1 MDRGAHLKDRYELRE
16 PLGQGGMGV
25 VYRAYDAVLKCDVA
39 VKTIREAPDRT
50 ALQLFYRECE
60 VLVKLNHPNIV
71 PILDI
76 GEFEEQ
82 GSAKPYFVMPLLS
95 GMPLDKLIRTAGT
108 RLTAE
113 RRVEILSQVCRGLSA
128 AHERGLVHRDLKPAN
143 VFVMPD
149 YSAVIID
156 FGIAH
161 IVNAGITGQKGT
173 LYYMAPELIEGKPP
187 SPASDIFALGVMAFE
202 LFTRRKPFEG
212 ATEGEIIE
220 AILRESPPG
229 ASDVDPTVNQSVSR
243 VIHKAMAKR
252 PWHRFAT
259 AREFA
264 ECLEKA
270 HRGEA
275 IEYFDSAHLGPR
287 IQRAKSTFAQGDTQ
301 FAQEII
307 TELEAEG
314 HLDPEIKLLR
324 MQIDAATRQERV
336 RTLLEAARSRF
347 EVEEYPLALQK
358 IQETLELDPGNT
370 EALSLR
376 AKIESTRSDAQI
388 ESWFRLVRQHAENC
402 AFSHAREAL
411 QNILQIRPQDTRATG
426 LLLEIERREQEYR
439 RSLQEKERLYQAAV
453 EAHQKGDLSSA
464 ITKLE
469 QVIDMDRRAPDSQG
483 RANVYQSFYNDVR
496 SEYEAIRN
504 AYAEAR
510 KHLDD
515 RNFSRALAIS
525 DQFLTKYPAHALFQS
540 LKFDAEEQQRLHLS
554 AYIADIDRRVEAE
567 TDLERKVGIIDEAAE
582 RYPDET
588 HFKRLRKIMDERL
601 NLVSAIV
608 AKARY
613 HEENGQ
619 FNDSL
624 GQWEI
629 LRTIHH
635 RHPGLQLEIDRV
647 IKRREQ
653 QARMESKA
661 RWAREIDACME
672 AGGYRRALDACRRAL
687 EESPGDGELQALA
700 ELARQGA
707 EHCEEAQRLQ
717 ARGEQLFAE
726 GSFEE
731 GLELLWQ
738 AHQLDARSEPLR
750 RSLVDRLS
758 TRAQSLLATDWRA
771 AEVLIQHALG
781 CDPDHAGAKGVL
793 ALLNDLKREEYLN
806 QAMVRIRQAQASGDL
821 SGAAAELQTAL
832 SFCGNEPR
840 LLQLRATL
848 ETRLGEV
855 ARPPAAP
862 QPAAGAAPGPAASAA
877 GLIGAT
883 RILSR
888 KPIPQPVPVPVAPQA
903 AESAP
908 AVVPE
913 SDAITG
919 QSGTPERS
927 RAPAAELHGVP
938 GPHALGP
945 ARRLRRRA
953 LIPAIAVLVLAG
965 SLTSWLLLRHRTAPA
980 SLEHKPVTEVTPVPG
995 RAAAP
1000 ALGELHIKVS
1010 PPSAEVTYG
1019 RVGETPQP
1027 ASSSTLNLEEG
1038 TYVLS
1043 GRAPGYGAGS
1053 VTIPVAAGVTQT
1065 AELKL
1070 TPVKPIVQPPVKPT
1084 AQPPVKPVV
1093 QPRVEPIFQ
1102 PPVEPIVQSRA
1113 EPIVPPPL
1121 KSVVQP
1127 SEVFQM
1133 DAADWEKPWTRDGE
1147 WFTRRGGD
1155 FVLYRRTP
1163 TAGTFQF
1170 TLRAKSKVGWVLDYS
1185 DPQNYLLFEINKQT
1199 FTSSQY
1205 TNNRRTVITDR
1216 KRIAAK
1222 TDHFTVTLAVEP
1234 THVVTTLV
1242 DEQGTPVTLQDWNR
1256 PGEPF
1261 TRGRFGIH
1269 LPGSSQVWLAN
1280 FTFTQARPVK

>member
-1 MDRGAHLKDRYELRE
+1 MDRGARLKDRYELRE

-39 VKTIREAPDRT
+39 LKTIREAPDRT
-50 ALQLFYRECE
+50 ALELFYRECE
-60 VLVKLNHPNIV
+60 VLVTLNHPNIV

-76 GEFEEQ
+76 GESEEE
-82 GSAKPYFVMPLLS
+82 GFAKPYFVMPLLS

-108 RLTAE
+108 RLTTG

-128 AHERGLVHRDLKPAN
+128 AHEHGLVHRDLKPAN

-161 IVNAGITGQKGT
+161 MVSAGMTGQKGT
-173 LYYMAPELIEGKPP
+173 LHYMAPELIEGKPP

-202 LFTRRKPFEG
+202 VFTRRRPFDRP
-212 ATEGEIIE
+212 TEGEIVE

-243 VIHKAMAKR
+243 VIHKAMAKQ

-259 AREFA
+259 AREFG

-287 IQRAKSTFAQGDTQ
+287 IQRAKTTFAQGDTQ
-301 FAQEII
+301 FALEII

-314 HLDPEIKLLR
+314 HLDPEVKLLR
-324 MQIDAATRQERV
+324 MQIDAAVRQERV
-336 RTLLEAARSRF
+336 RKLLDAVRSRF

-358 IQETLELDPGNT
+358 IQETLELDPANT

-376 AKIESTRSDAQI
+376 AKIETTRSEAQI

-402 AFSHAREAL
+402 AFGHAREAL

-426 LLLEIERREQEYR
+426 LLSEIERREQEYR
-439 RSLQEKERLYQAAV
+439 RSLQEKERLYLAAV

-469 QVIDMDRRAPDSQG
+469 QVIDMDRRAPESQG

-510 KHLDD
+510 KHLED

-525 DQFLTKYPAHALFQS
+525 DQFLAKYPAHALFQS
-540 LKFDAEEQQRLHLS
+540 LKLDAEEQQRLHLS
-554 AYIADIDRRVEAE
+554 AYIAEIDRRVEAE
-567 TDLERKVGIIDEAAE
+567 TDLERKVSIVNEAGE
-582 RYPDET
+582 RYPDEP

-619 FNDSL
+619 FNDAL

-635 RHPGLQLEIDRV
+635 RYPGLQFEIDRV
-647 IKRREQ
+647 FKRRERQ
-653 QARMESKA
+653 TRMESKA
-661 RWAREIDACME
+661 RWAQEIDACME
-672 AGGYRRALDACRRAL
+672 AGEYLGALDVCRRAL
-687 EESPGDGELQALA
+687 EESPGDGELQALE

-707 EHCEEAQRLQ
+707 EHCEEALRLQ

-726 GSFEE
+726 ASFEE

-738 AHQLDARSEPLR
+738 AHQLDARSEPVR

-758 TRAQSLLATDWRA
+758 ARAQSLLATDWRA

-781 CDPDHAGAKGVL
+781 CDPAHAGARGVL
-793 ALLNDLKREEYLN
+793 ALLDDLKREEYLN

-821 SGAAAELQTAL
+821 SGVAAELRSAL

-840 LLQLRATL
+840 LLQLQATL
-848 ETRLGEV
+848 ESRLGEV

-862 QPAAGAAPGPAASAA
+862 QRAAGP
-877 GLIGAT
+877 IGAT
-883 RILSR
+883 QILSR
-888 KPIPQPVPVPVAPQA
+888 NATPTPAPVAPGV
-903 AESAP
+903 AEPEP
-908 AVVPE
+908 AVFPE
-913 SDAITG
+913 SEAAHTADAIAG
-919 QSGTPERS
+919 KSGTSEAS
-927 RAPAAELHGVP
+927 RAAAAELEGVP
-938 GPHALGP
+938 GPHALRSGP
-945 ARRLRRRA
+945 RLKRRA
-953 LIPAIAVLVLAG
+953 LMAAIAVLALAG
-965 SLTSWLLLRHRTAPA
+965 PLTSWLLLRHRAAPTR
-980 SLEHKPVTEVTPVPG
+980 LEHKPVTALTAVPAG
-995 RAAAP
+995 PAPP

-1019 RVGETPQP
+1019 RAGEAPRP
-1027 ASSSTLNLEEG
+1027 ALSSALNLEEG
-1038 TYVLS
+1038 TYIFS
-1043 GRAPGYGAGS
+1043 GRAPGYRAES
-1053 VTIPVAAGVTQT
+1053 VTIPIAAGVTQT

-1070 TPVKPIVQPPVKPT
+1070 TPVKPIVRPP
-1084 AQPPVKPVV
+1084 
-1093 QPRVEPIFQ
+1093 
-1102 PPVEPIVQSRA
+1102 
-1113 EPIVPPPL
+1113 
-1121 KSVVQP
+1121 
-1127 SEVFQM
+1127 EVFQM

-1170 TLRAKSKVGWVLDYS
+1170 TLRAKSKVEWVLDYS
-1185 DPQNYLLFEINKQT
+1185 DPRNYLLFEIDKQT

-1205 TNNRRTVITDR
+1205 TNNRRTMITDR
-1216 KRIAAK
+1216 KRHGVK
-1222 TDHFTVTLAVEP
+1222 TDYFTVNLVVEP
-1234 THVVTTLV
+1234 THLVTMLV
-1242 DEQGTPVTLQDWNR
+1242 DEQGKPVTLQDWNHPDR
-1256 PGEPF
+1256 PF
-1261 TRGRFGIH
+1261 TGGRFGIH
-1269 LPGSSQVWLAN
+1269 LPGNSQVWLAN
-1280 FTFTQARPVK
+1280 FTFTQAQPVK

>member
-1 MDRGAHLKDRYELRE
+1 MDRGARLKDRYELLE

-39 VKTIREAPDRT
+39 LKTIREAPDPT
-50 ALQLFYRECE
+50 ELQLFYRECE

-76 GEFEEQ
+76 GESEEQ
-82 GSAKPYFVMPLLS
+82 GFAKPYFVMPLLS
-95 GMPLDKLIRTAGT
+95 GMPLDKLIRTAGA
-108 RLTAE
+108 RLTTG

-128 AHERGLVHRDLKPAN
+128 AHEHGLVHRDLKPAN

-161 IVNAGITGQKGT
+161 MVSAGMTGQKGT

-202 LFTRRKPFEG
+202 VFTRRRPFEG
-212 ATEGEIIE
+212 PTEREIVE
-220 AILRESPPG
+220 AILRESPPS
-229 ASDVDPTVNQSVSR
+229 ASDIDPTVDQSVSR
-243 VIHKAMAKR
+243 VIHKAMAKQ

-259 AREFA
+259 ARDFA

-275 IEYFDSAHLGPR
+275 IECFDSAHLGPR
-287 IQRAKSTFAQGDTQ
+287 IQRAKTTFAQGDTQ
-301 FAQEII
+301 FALEII
-307 TELEAEG
+307 NELEAEG
-314 HLDPEIKLLR
+314 HLDPEVKLLR
-324 MQIDAATRQERV
+324 MQIDAAVRQERV
-336 RTLLEAARSRF
+336 RRLLDAARSRF

-358 IQETLELDPGNT
+358 IQETLELDPENT
-370 EALSLR
+370 GALSLR
-376 AKIESTRSDAQI
+376 AKIESTRSEAQI
-388 ESWFRLVRQHAENC
+388 ESWFRLVRQHTENC
-402 AFSHAREAL
+402 AFGHAREAL

-426 LLLEIERREQEYR
+426 LLSEIERREQEYR

-469 QVIDMDRRAPDSQG
+469 QVIDMDRRAPESQG

-510 KHLDD
+510 KHLED

-525 DQFLTKYPAHALFQS
+525 DQFLAKYPAHALFQS
-540 LKFDAEEQQRLHLS
+540 LKLDAEEQQRLHLS
-554 AYIADIDRRVEAE
+554 AYIAEIDRRVEAE
-567 TDLERKVGIIDEAAE
+567 TDLERKVSIINEAGE
-582 RYPDET
+582 RYPDEP
-588 HFKRLRKIMDERL
+588 HFKRLRKIVDERL

-608 AKARY
+608 ARARY

-619 FNDSL
+619 FNDAL

-629 LRTIHH
+629 LRTIHN
-635 RHPGLQLEIDRV
+635 RYPGLQLEIDRV

-661 RWAREIDACME
+661 RWAQEIDACME
-672 AGGYRRALDACRRAL
+672 AGEYRRALDACRRAL
-687 EESPGDGELQALA
+687 EESPGDGELQALE

-731 GLELLWQ
+731 GLELLWE
-738 AHQLDARSEPLR
+738 AHQLDARSEPVR

-758 TRAQSLLATDWRA
+758 ARAQSLLATDWHA
-771 AEVLIQHALG
+771 AEVLIQHALE
-781 CDPDHAGAKGVL
+781 CDPAHAGARGVL
-793 ALLNDLKREEYLN
+793 ALLDDLKREEYLN
-806 QAMVRIRQAQASGDL
+806 QAMVRIRQAQASGDP
-821 SGAAAELQTAL
+821 SGVAAELQSAL

-848 ETRLGEV
+848 ESRVGEV

-862 QPAAGAAPGPAASAA
+862 QRAAGPVPPGLARAASAA
-877 GLIGAT
+877 GASGEAAGPGASAAGPISAT
-883 RILSR
+883 QIMSR
-888 KPIPQPVPVPVAPQA
+888 DAIPPPAPGAPEAAEPVP
-903 AESAP
+903 
-908 AVVPE
+908 AVFPE
-913 SDAITG
+913 SEAAHTADAIAG
-919 QSGTPERS
+919 QSGTSGPS
-927 RAPAAELHGVP
+927 RELAAELEGVP
-938 GPHALGP
+938 GPHALRSG
-945 ARRLRRRA
+945 RRLPRRT
-953 LIPAIAVLVLAG
+953 LIAAIAVLALAG
-965 SLTSWLLLRHRTAPA
+965 SLTSWLLLRHRAAPARLEHQPVTAVTAVPAGTAP
-980 SLEHKPVTEVTPVPG
+980 
-995 RAAAP
+995 P

-1019 RVGETPQP
+1019 RAGEAPRP
-1027 ASSSTLNLEEG
+1027 APSSTLNLEEG
-1038 TYVLS
+1038 TYILS
-1043 GRAPGYGAGS
+1043 GRAPGYSAGS
-1053 VTIPVAAGVTQT
+1053 VTIPIAAGVTQT

-1070 TPVKPIVQPPVKPT
+1070 TPVKPMVRPP
-1084 AQPPVKPVV
+1084 
-1093 QPRVEPIFQ
+1093 
-1102 PPVEPIVQSRA
+1102 
-1113 EPIVPPPL
+1113 
-1121 KSVVQP
+1121 
-1127 SEVFQM
+1127 EVFQM
-1133 DAADWEKPWTRDGE
+1133 DPADWEKPWTPDGE

-1170 TLRAKSKVGWVLDYS
+1170 TLRAKSKVEWVLDYS
-1185 DPQNYLLFEINKQT
+1185 DPHNYLLFEIDKQT
-1199 FTSSQY
+1199 FTSSEY
-1205 TNNRRTVITDR
+1205 TNNRRKVITDR
-1216 KRIAAK
+1216 KRHGVK
-1222 TDHFTVTLAVEP
+1222 TDYFTVNLAVEP

-1242 DEQGTPVTLQDWNR
+1242 DEQGKSVTLQDWNR
-1256 PGEPF
+1256 PDQPF

-1269 LPGSSQVWLAN
+1269 LPGNSQVWLAN
-1280 FTFTQARPVK
+1280 FRFTQTRPD

>member
-1 MDRGAHLKDRYELRE
+1 MDRGARLKDRYELRE

-39 VKTIREAPDRT
+39 LKTIREAPDPT

-60 VLVKLNHPNIV
+60 VLVTLNHPNIV

-76 GEFEEQ
+76 GESEEE
-82 GSAKPYFVMPLLS
+82 GFAKPYFVMPLLS
-95 GMPLDKLIRTAGT
+95 GMTLDKLIRTAGA

-113 RRVEILSQVCRGLSA
+113 RRVEILSQVCRGLNA

-161 IVNAGITGQKGT
+161 MVNAGMTGKKGT

-202 LFTRRKPFEG
+202 VFTRRKPFEG
-212 ATEGEIIE
+212 PTEREIVE
-220 AILRESPPG
+220 AILRESPPA

-243 VIHKAMAKR
+243 VIHKAMAKQ

-264 ECLEKA
+264 ECLAKA

-275 IEYFDSAHLGPR
+275 IECFDSAHLGPR
-287 IQRAKSTFAQGDTQ
+287 IQRAKTTFAQGDTQ
-301 FAQEII
+301 FALEIV

-314 HLDPEIKLLR
+314 HLDPEVKLLR
-324 MQIDAATRQERV
+324 MQIDAAVRQERV
-336 RTLLEAARSRF
+336 RRLLEAARSRF

-358 IQETLELDPGNT
+358 IQEILELDPGNT

-376 AKIESTRSDAQI
+376 AKIESTRSDVQI
-388 ESWFRLVRQHAENC
+388 ESWFQLVRQHAENC
-402 AFSHAREAL
+402 AFGHAREAL

-426 LLLEIERREQEYR
+426 LLSEIERREQEYR

-453 EAHQKGDLSSA
+453 EAHQKGDFSSA

-469 QVIDMDRRAPDSQG
+469 QVIDMDRRAPESQD

-496 SEYEAIRN
+496 SEYEVIRN

-510 KHLDD
+510 KHLED
-515 RNFSRALAIS
+515 RNFSRALAIG
-525 DQFLTKYPAHALFQS
+525 DRFLAKYPAHALFQS

-554 AYIADIDRRVEAE
+554 AYIAEIDRRVEAE
-567 TDLERKVGIIDEAAE
+567 TDLERKVGIINEAGE

-619 FNDSL
+619 FNDAL

-629 LRTIHH
+629 LRTIHN
-635 RHPGLQLEIDRV
+635 RYPGLQLEIDRV

-653 QARMESKA
+653 QTRMESKG

-672 AGGYRRALDACRRAL
+672 AGEYRRALDACRRAL

-717 ARGEQLFAE
+717 ARGEQLFAQA
-726 GSFEE
+726 SFED
-731 GLELLWQ
+731 GLELLWN
-738 AHQLDARSEPLR
+738 AHQLDPRSEPVR

-758 TRAQSLLATDWRA
+758 ARAQNLLATDWRA

-781 CDPDHAGAKGVL
+781 CDPAHAGARGVL
-793 ALLNDLKREEYLN
+793 ALLDDLKREEYLN

-821 SGAAAELQTAL
+821 SGAAAELESAL
-832 SFCGNEPR
+832 AFCGNEPR

-848 ETRLGEV
+848 ESRLGVV
-855 ARPPAAP
+855 ARPAAAP
-862 QPAAGAAPGPAASAA
+862 QRVAGPGASAPEP
-877 GLIGAT
+877 IGAT
-883 RILSR
+883 EILNR
-888 KPIPQPVPVPVAPQA
+888 DLIPPPAPVAPEA
-903 AESAP
+903 AESVP
-908 AVVPE
+908 AVFPE
-913 SDAITG
+913 SDAIAG
-919 QSGTPERS
+919 QSGTSEPS
-927 RAPAAELHGVP
+927 RAPAAELEGVP
-938 GPHALGP
+938 GPHALGSGRGLP
-945 ARRLRRRA
+945 RRA
-953 LIPAIAVLVLAG
+953 LIAAIAVLALAG
-965 SLTSWLLLRHRTAPA
+965 PLTSWLLLRHRAAPA
-980 SLEHKPVTEVTPVPG
+980 RLEHKPAAAATPVPV
-995 RAAAP
+995 RTATP
-1000 ALGELHIKVS
+1000 ALGKLHIKVS
-1010 PPSAEVTYG
+1010 PPSAKVTYG
-1019 RVGETPQP
+1019 RAGEAPRP
-1027 ASSSTLNLEEG
+1027 APSSTLNLEEG
-1038 TYVLS
+1038 TYILS
-1043 GRAPGYGAGS
+1043 GRAPGYSTGS
-1053 VTIPVAAGVTQT
+1053 VTIPIAAGVTQT
-1065 AELKL
+1065 AELTL
-1070 TPVKPIVQPPVKPT
+1070 TPVKPIVQPP
-1084 AQPPVKPVV
+1084 
-1093 QPRVEPIFQ
+1093 
-1102 PPVEPIVQSRA
+1102 
-1113 EPIVPPPL
+1113 
-1121 KSVVQP
+1121 
-1127 SEVFQM
+1127 EVFQM

-1185 DPQNYLLFEINKQT
+1185 DPQNYLLFEINKQA
-1199 FTSSQY
+1199 FTLSQY
-1205 TNNRRTVITDR
+1205 TNNRRKVIADR
-1216 KRIAAK
+1216 KPIGVKAG
-1222 TDHFTVTLAVEP
+1222 TFTVNLVVEP
-1234 THVVTTLV
+1234 ARVVTMLV
-1242 DEQGTPVTLQDWNR
+1242 DEQGKPVTLYDWNR
-1256 PGEPF
+1256 PGQPF

-1269 LPGSSQVWLAN
+1269 LPGNSQVWLAN
-1280 FTFTQARPVK
+1280 FRFTQARPDK

>member
-1 MDRGAHLKDRYELRE
+1 MDRGARLKDRYELRE

-39 VKTIREAPDRT
+39 LKTIREAPDPT

-60 VLVKLNHPNIV
+60 VLVSLNHPNIV

-76 GEFEEQ
+76 GESEEE
-82 GSAKPYFVMPLLS
+82 GFAKPYFVMPLLS
-95 GMPLDKLIRTAGT
+95 GMPLEKLIRTAGA

-113 RRVEILSQVCRGLSA
+113 RRVEILSQVCRGLNA

-161 IVNAGITGQKGT
+161 MVNAGMTGKKGT

-202 LFTRRKPFEG
+202 VFTRRKPFEG
-212 ATEGEIIE
+212 PTEGEIVE
-220 AILRESPPG
+220 AILHENPPG

-243 VIHKAMAKR
+243 VIYKAMAKQ

-264 ECLEKA
+264 DCLEKA

-275 IEYFDSAHLGPR
+275 IECFDSARLRPR
-287 IQRAKSTFAQGDTQ
+287 IQRAKTTFAQGDTQ
-301 FAQEII
+301 FALEIV

-314 HLDPEIKLLR
+314 HLDPEVKLLR
-324 MQIDAATRQERV
+324 MQIDAAVRQERV
-336 RTLLEAARSRF
+336 RRLLEAARSRL
-347 EVEEYPLALQK
+347 EMEEYPLALQK

-376 AKIESTRSDAQI
+376 AKIESTRSEVQI
-388 ESWFRLVRQHAENC
+388 ESWFQLVRQHAENC
-402 AFSHAREAL
+402 AFGHAREAL

-426 LLLEIERREQEYR
+426 LLSEIERREQEYR

-469 QVIDMDRRAPDSQG
+469 QVIDMDRRAPESQD

-496 SEYEAIRN
+496 SEYEVIRN

-510 KHLDD
+510 KHLED
-515 RNFSRALAIS
+515 RNFSRALAIG
-525 DQFLTKYPAHALFQS
+525 DRFLAKYPAHALFQS

-554 AYIADIDRRVEAE
+554 AYIAEIDRRVEAE
-567 TDLERKVGIIDEAAE
+567 TDLERKVGIINEAGE

-619 FNDSL
+619 FNDAL

-629 LRTIHH
+629 LRTIHN
-635 RHPGLQLEIDRV
+635 RYPGLQLETDRV

-672 AGGYRRALDACRRAL
+672 AGEYRRALDACRRAL
-687 EESPGDGELQALA
+687 EESPGDGELQALE
-700 ELARQGA
+700 ELARQSA

-717 ARGEQLFAE
+717 VQGEQMFAQA
-726 GSFEE
+726 SFEE
-731 GLELLWQ
+731 GLELLWK
-738 AHQLDARSEPLR
+738 AHQLDARSEPIR
-750 RSLVDRLS
+750 RSLVDRLAA
-758 TRAQSLLATDWRA
+758 RAQNLLATDWRA

-781 CDPDHAGAKGVL
+781 CDPAHAGARGVL
-793 ALLNDLKREEYLN
+793 ALLDDLKREEYLN

-821 SGAAAELQTAL
+821 SGAAAELQSAL

-840 LLQLRATL
+840 LLQLQAAL
-848 ETRLGEV
+848 ESRLGEV
-855 ARPPAAP
+855 ARP
-862 QPAAGAAPGPAASAA
+862 
-877 GLIGAT
+877 IGAT
-883 RILSR
+883 QILSR
-888 KPIPQPVPVPVAPQA
+888 DAIPPPVPGAPEA
-903 AESAP
+903 A
-908 AVVPE
+908 
-913 SDAITG
+913 DAIAG
-919 QSGTPERS
+919 QSGTSEPS
-927 RAPAAELHGVP
+927 RAPAAELEGIP
-938 GPHALGP
+938 GPHAPRSG
-945 ARRLRRRA
+945 RRLPRRA
-953 LIPAIAVLVLAG
+953 LIAAIAVLALAG
-965 SLTSWLLLRHRTAPA
+965 SSTCWLLLRHRAAPA
-980 SLEHKPVTEVTPVPG
+980 RLEHKPAAAATPVPV
-995 RAAAP
+995 RTATP

-1010 PPSAEVTYG
+1010 PPSAKVTYG
-1019 RVGETPQP
+1019 RAGEAPRP
-1027 ASSSTLNLEEG
+1027 APSSTLDLEEG
-1038 TYVLS
+1038 AYVLS
-1043 GRAPGYGAGS
+1043 GRAPGYSAGS
-1053 VTIPVAAGVTQT
+1053 VTVQIAAGVTQT

-1070 TPVKPIVQPPVKPT
+1070 APVKPIVRPPD
-1084 AQPPVKPVV
+1084 
-1093 QPRVEPIFQ
+1093 
-1102 PPVEPIVQSRA
+1102 
-1113 EPIVPPPL
+1113 
-1121 KSVVQP
+1121 
-1127 SEVFQM
+1127 VFQM
-1133 DAADWEKPWTRDGE
+1133 DAADWDKPWTRDGE

-1163 TAGTFQF
+1163 TEGTFQF
-1170 TLRAKSKVGWVLDYS
+1170 TLRAKSKVEWVLDYS

-1199 FTSSQY
+1199 FALSQY
-1205 TNNRRTVITDR
+1205 ANNRRLVIADR
-1216 KRIAAK
+1216 KGIGVKAGN
-1222 TDHFTVTLAVEP
+1222 FMVNLVVEP
-1234 THVVTTLV
+1234 TRVITTLV
-1242 DEQGTPVTLQDWNR
+1242 DEQGNPVTLYDWNR
-1256 PGEPF
+1256 PGQPF

-1269 LPGSSQVWLAN
+1269 LPGNSQVWLAN
-1280 FTFTQARPVK
+1280 FRFTQARPDK

>member
-76 GEFEEQ
+76 GEFEER

-202 LFTRRKPFEG
+202 VFTRRRPFDG
-212 ATEGEIIE
+212 PTEGEIVE
-220 AILRESPPG
+220 AILRGSPPG
-229 ASDVDPTVNQSVSR
+229 ASDVDPTLNQSVSR
-243 VIHKAMAKR
+243 VIHKAMAKQ

-275 IEYFDSAHLGPR
+275 IEYFDSTHLGPR
-287 IQRAKSTFAQGDTQ
+287 IQRAKTTFAQGDTQ
-301 FAQEII
+301 FALEIV

-314 HLDPEIKLLR
+314 HLDPEMKLLR
-324 MQIDAATRQERV
+324 MQIDASLRQDRV
-336 RTLLEAARSRF
+336 RRLLEAARSRF
-347 EVEEYPLALQK
+347 DVEEYPLALQK
-358 IQETLELDPGNT
+358 IQETLELDPGNA

-376 AKIESTRSDAQI
+376 AKIESSRGEMQI

-402 AFSHAREAL
+402 AFVHAREAL

-426 LLLEIERREQEYR
+426 LLSEIERREQEYR

-469 QVIDMDRRAPDSQG
+469 LVIDMDRRAPESQG

-496 SEYEAIRN
+496 SEYETIRN

-510 KHLDD
+510 KHLED

-525 DQFLTKYPAHALFQS
+525 DQYLAKYPAHALFQS
-540 LKFDAEEQQRLHLS
+540 LRFDAEEQQRLHLS
-554 AYIADIDRRVEAE
+554 AYIAEIDRRVEAE
-567 TDLERKVGIIDEAAE
+567 TDPERKVGIINEAAE

-613 HEENGQ
+613 HEESGQ
-619 FNDSL
+619 FNEAL

-629 LRTIHH
+629 LRTIHN
-635 RHPGLQLEIDRV
+635 RYPGLQLEIDRV
-647 IKRREQ
+647 IARREQ
-653 QARMESKA
+653 QTRMESKA

-672 AGGYRRALDACRRAL
+672 AGEYRRALDACRRAL
-687 EESPGDGELQALA
+687 EESPEDGELQALQ

-717 ARGEQLFAE
+717 AQGEQLFAE

-731 GLELLWQ
+731 GLELLWK
-738 AHQLDARSEPLR
+738 AHQLDARSEPVR

-781 CDPDHAGAKGVL
+781 CDPDHAGAGGVL
-793 ALLNDLKREEYLN
+793 ALLDDLKREEYLN

-821 SGAAAELQTAL
+821 SGAAAELQGAL

-888 KPIPQPVPVPVAPQA
+888 KPIPQPVPVAPQA
-903 AESAP
+903 AES
-908 AVVPE
+908 VPE
-913 SDAITG
+913 
-919 QSGTPERS
+919 PS
-927 RAPAAELHGVP
+927 RAPAAKPQVVP
-938 GPHALGP
+938 GPRALGSGRKLP
-945 ARRLRRRA
+945 RRA
-953 LIPAIAVLVLAG
+953 LIAAIAVLALAG
-965 SLTSWLLLRHRTAPA
+965 SLTSWLLLRHRAAPARLGHKPATAARAVPARTAAPA
-980 SLEHKPVTEVTPVPG
+980 SGESELTPVNPI
-995 RAAAP
+995 AQ
-1000 ALGELHIKVS
+1000 
-1010 PPSAEVTYG
+1010 PSA
-1019 RVGETPQP
+1019 
-1027 ASSSTLNLEEG
+1027 N
-1038 TYVLS
+1038 
-1043 GRAPGYGAGS
+1043 
-1053 VTIPVAAGVTQT
+1053 PVVQA
-1065 AELKL
+1065 
-1070 TPVKPIVQPPVKPT
+1070 PVKPIARAP
-1084 AQPPVKPVV
+1084 AKPVV
-1093 QPRVEPIFQ
+1093 QPP
-1102 PPVEPIVQSRA
+1102 
-1113 EPIVPPPL
+1113 
-1121 KSVVQP
+1121 
-1127 SEVFQM
+1127 EVFQM

-1147 WFTRRGGD
+1147 WFTRRGGE

-1163 TAGTFQF
+1163 TAGTFEF

-1199 FTSSQY
+1199 FTLSEY
-1205 TNNRRTVITDR
+1205 INNHRTVVTEL
-1216 KRIAAK
+1216 KRIGVK
-1222 TDHFTVTLAVEP
+1222 TDSFNVNLVVEP
-1234 THVVTTLV
+1234 TRLATTLV
-1242 DEQGTPVTLQDWNR
+1242 DQGKPVPLQNWNR
-1256 PGEPF
+1256 PSRPF

-1269 LPGSSQVWLAN
+1269 LSGSSQVWLAN
-1280 FTFTQARPVK
+1280 FKFTQARPDN